1 METKRNPLVIVL
13 VISFLFFL
21 VFLAAVGFY
30 MKGIVNPPSTTA
42 KKSLFSKSN
51 QIGVIELN
59 GAIMDSKKW
68 LEQIEQFEEDN
79 MVKGVIVRINSPGGA
94 VGPSQEIHDAVKK
107 LSLKKPT
114 YVSMGSV
121 CASGGYYVAVAAKK
135 IYATPGTITA
145 SIGVIMQFA
154 DMSKLFQWAKVSPYN
169 IKTGKYKD
177 VGNPAREMSEEERD
191 LLQKMIMNVLAQFRK
206 AVSEGRKLPMDK
218 VIEISDGR
226 IMSGEQAKDLKLVD
240 ELGGINDTAE
250 ALAKEVGIQGKPQ
263 LVYISKK
270 KHFLEAILS
279 SDDEAESDSKYNGN
293 IFGAIS
299 QIANALSILSK
310 GNQVIGGQALSE
322 MGSNFGGPMYILPNI
337 GK

>member
-30 MKGIVNPPSTTA
+30 MKSMGTNPTTA
-42 KKSLFSKSN
+42 KKQFFSKSN

-59 GAIMDSKKW
+59 GTIMDSKKW
-68 LEQIEQFEEDN
+68 LEQIEQFEEDS
-79 MVKGVIVRINSPGGA
+79 MIQAVLIRINSPGGA

-107 LSLKKPT
+107 LSVKKPT

-121 CASGGYYVAVAAKK
+121 CASGGYYVAVAANK

-177 VGNPAREMSEEERD
+177 VGNPAREMSADEKD
-191 LLQKMIMNVLAQFRK
+191 LLQKMIMNVLSQFRR
-206 AVSEGRKLPMDK
+206 AVSEGRKLSMDK
-218 VIEISDGR
+218 VIEVSDGR
-226 IMSGEQAKDLKLVD
+226 IMSGEQAKELKLVD
-240 ELGGINDTAE
+240 ELGGINDAIA
-250 ALAKEVGIQGKPQ
+250 ALALKAGIQGKPQ
-263 LVYISKK
+263 LVYITKK
-270 KHFLEAILS
+270 RHFLEAIFS
-279 SDDEAESDSKYNGN
+279 GDDNADSESKYSNSLIGN
-293 IFGAIS
+293 IFQAIKI
-299 QIANALSILSK
+299 IAQLNSSNEAST
-310 GNQVIGGQALSE
+310 GTQAFS
-322 MGSNFGGPMYILPNI
+322 GPLFILPSF

>member
-30 MKGIVNPPSTTA
+30 MKSMGTSSTTA
-42 KKSLFSKSN
+42 KKQFFSKSN

-68 LEQIEQFEEDN
+68 LGQIEQFEEDN
-79 MVKGVIVRINSPGGA
+79 MIKAVLIRINSPGGA

-107 LSLKKPT
+107 LSEKKPT

-177 VGNPAREMSEEERD
+177 VGNPAREMSEDEKD
-191 LLQKMIMNVLAQFRK
+191 LLQKMIMNVLSQFRR

-218 VIEISDGR
+218 VIEVSDGR
-226 IMSGEQAKDLKLVD
+226 IMSGEQAKELKLVD
-240 ELGGINDTAE
+240 ELGGINDAAA
-250 ALAKEVGIQGKPQ
+250 ALAKEAGIQGKPQ

-270 KHFLEAILS
+270 RHLLEALLGGDEDADSESRYSNSIFGNIAQVLKILS
-279 SDDEAESDSKYNGN
+279 QLNTGTESASSHNH
-293 IFGAIS
+293 FS
-299 QIANALSILSK
+299 
-310 GNQVIGGQALSE
+310 
-322 MGSNFGGPMYILPNI
+322 GPLFILPDF